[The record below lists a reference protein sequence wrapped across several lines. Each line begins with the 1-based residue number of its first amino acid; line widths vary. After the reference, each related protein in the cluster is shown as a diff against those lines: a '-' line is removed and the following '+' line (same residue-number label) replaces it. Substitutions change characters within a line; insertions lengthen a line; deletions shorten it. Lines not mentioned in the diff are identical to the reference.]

1 MLLLEDKRTIDY
13 QIFLDSLKGKN
24 PKAVLLLQL
33 RNWFFSVLKF
43 DPNTGDPLLSDITS
57 FLDKVSGV
65 IPFNKEELEE
75 TNNNKFDWLYKS
87 LSYNRR
93 SLLYLLESPKNEIIR
108 SHERMNIYQAREIDS
123 AGIMEISRR
132 PGRTVK
138 EKVAVKPTILAVKR
152 EQGADTLENR
162 LLK

>member
-65 IPFNKEELEE
+65 IPFNKEE
-75 TNNNKFDWLYKS
+75 
-87 LSYNRR
+87 
-93 SLLYLLESPKNEIIR
+93 
-108 SHERMNIYQAREIDS
+108 
-123 AGIMEISRR
+123 
-132 PGRTVK
+132 
-138 EKVAVKPTILAVKR
+138 
-152 EQGADTLENR
+152 
-162 LLK
+162 